1 MHFFNGGSAWRQHGG
16 VTALCLFKPGV
27 HGPHIGVGL
36 VALQVLAVDQ
46 ALDALFQVGLLDGE
60 LELLQQLGDEQLVAQ
75 RLARLHDAH
84 DGRIDLPAALR

>member
-1 MHFFNGGSAWRQHGG
+1 VRTQ
-16 VTALCLFKPGV
+16 L

-46 ALDALFQVGLLDGE
+46 ALNALFQIRLLDGE

-84 DGRIDLPAALR
+84 DRRIDLPATCQ